1 MTVTSEVVALCSV
14 GLTSRDKPVRDP
26 SAALYWTLCEL
37 GFMSGQTRIVVRVIT
52 IPAPGT
58 LACLSLSV
66 VHFTKLCPVYN
77 RLCQESGDRNGE
89 IILKPIIYSK
99 KYPAREITRESK
111 LHSS

>member
-1 MTVTSEVVALCSV
+1 MTVTSEVVALCIV

-52 IPAPGT
+52 IQAPGT

-66 VHFTKLCPVYN
+66 VVHFTKLCPV
-77 RLCQESGDRNGE
+77 CTTGFVKS
-89 IILKPIIYSK
+89 PV
-99 KYPAREITRESK
+99 K
-111 LHSS
+111 LS

>member
-58 LACLSLSV
+58 PACLSLSV
-66 VHFTKLCPVYN
+66 VHFTKLCPVCTTGFVKS
-77 RLCQESGDRNGE
+77 LDRNGE
-89 IILKPIIYSK
+89 IILKPIICWQK
-99 KYPAREITRESK
+99 IPAA
-111 LHSS
+111 

>member
-66 VHFTKLCPVYN
+66 VHFTKLCPVCTTGFV
-77 RLCQESGDRNGE
+77 RVGE